1 MHSTYGRNMQ
11 TSPECVVSSRA
22 GRVLAGRS
30 FGPVTGDPVL
40 FIAGAATGKSMHFGD
55 DLLESAHVRLIT
67 MDRPGMGASNP
78 HPHRTLAST
87 VDDYRD
93 FVEGVTGESTIP
105 VVANSQG
112 SVFGLGA
119 AVAGWASRL
128 VLVSPADEVAHP
140 AIRSMLPTESAQLAR
155 LAAKEPDE
163 AAQVFRSFTPGSM
176 EQMVLAGSGKE
187 DRACYSGHAFLSL
200 YRQALAEG
208 FANGGVGYVCD
219 SLIAMR
225 SWELSLERIR
235 IPVSVLFGNKDRSHS
250 PDQGRTLTHRIPG
263 ACRRV
268 IPGIGGALLWTHPQ
282 TVLDLCRTLE

>member
-1 MHSTYGRNMQ
+1 MQ

-30 FGPVTGDPVL
+30 FGPATGDPVL

-87 VDDYRD
+87 VDDYHD
-93 FVEGVTGESTIP
+93 FFEGVTGESTIP

-128 VLVSPADEVAHP
+128 VLVSPADQVAHP
-140 AIRSMLPTESAQLAR
+140 TVRSMLPTESAELAM
-155 LAAKEPDE
+155 LAEEKPDK
-163 AAQVFRSFTPGSM
+163 AAQIFRSFTPESM
-176 EQMVLAGSGKE
+176 EQMVLAGSGRE
-187 DRACYSGHAFLSL
+187 DRACYSGHVFLSL
-200 YRQALAEG
+200 YRKALAEG
-208 FANGGVGYVCD
+208 FANAGAGYVCD

-225 SWELSLERIR
+225 PWELSLERIR
-235 IPVSVLFGNKDRSHS
+235 IPVTVLFGDEDQTHS

-263 ACRRV
+263 AYRRA
-268 IPGIGGALLWTHPQ
+268 IPGIGGALLWKHPQ